1 MAIRTVALDT
11 QHRRACFQQVA
22 DRRSVWLVADTAV
35 LAHWFVVVHKRP
47 AFLHVTGEA
56 SLVGARLGELLG
68 IVAMHVVA

>member
-1 MAIRTVALDT
+1 MAIGTVALDT
-11 QHRRACFQQVA
+11 QHRRACFQQVV

-47 AFLHVTGEA
+47 ALFHVAGEA
-56 SLVGARLGELLG
+56 SFIGARLGELLW